1 LTSPVGQGKLI
12 HKAGFVTSE
21 EKAFPDHRSGT
32 REKMI
37 RRCRRGKMDSR
48 SAVLG
53 RKTMAT
59 LPVPNPLT
67 RRLARSLL
75 GRVAHHAAPAE
86 LQAPALVFS
95 PHPDDESLGCGGTI
109 LKKKQAGASVK
120 LVHVSDGGGSTNLIP
135 RGELTAMRR
144 KECVDAG
151 RVLGVDDI
159 YFLDFPDGHLWE
171 HMPAASDR
179 VEEIL
184 RRESPEQIF
193 LPYFREPMRQAS
205 DHVAVTRI
213 VLEALRRQTKPVT
226 VWEYPVWFWL
236 QWPWVG
242 FQQNTPPIKP
252 KHILKNSLLG
262 GFGMRA
268 LFELRQQVNV
278 ADVLEQKR
286 AAIAQHKSQTE
297 KLIDD
302 PRWITLE
309 ELSNGE
315 LMDCFYQD
323 REFFRCYSYK
333 GE

>member
-1 LTSPVGQGKLI
+1 
-12 HKAGFVTSE
+12 
-21 EKAFPDHRSGT
+21 
-32 REKMI
+32 M
-37 RRCRRGKMDSR
+37 
-48 SAVLG
+48 
-53 RKTMAT
+53 
-59 LPVPNPLT
+59 
-67 RRLARSLL
+67 
-75 GRVAHHAAPAE
+75 
-86 LQAPALVFS
+86 
-95 PHPDDESLGCGGTI
+95 
-109 LKKKQAGASVK
+109 
-120 LVHVSDGGGSTNLIP
+120 
-135 RGELTAMRR
+135 
-144 KECVDAG
+144 DAG

-171 HMPAASDR
+171 DMPAASDR

-213 VLEALRRQTKPVT
+213 VLEALRRQTKRVT

-268 LFELRQQVNV
+268 LLELRQQVNV